1 MAANA
6 CSYVALSVM
15 NRKPVIVDSIV
26 NNRNIGRQNKL
37 HWKVYLRRCYNKFSF
52 FGKQLV

>member
-6 CSYVALSVM
+6 CSYVVLSVM

-37 HWKVYLRRCYNKFSF
+37 HWKVVLGVVITNSVFW
-52 FGKQLV
+52 